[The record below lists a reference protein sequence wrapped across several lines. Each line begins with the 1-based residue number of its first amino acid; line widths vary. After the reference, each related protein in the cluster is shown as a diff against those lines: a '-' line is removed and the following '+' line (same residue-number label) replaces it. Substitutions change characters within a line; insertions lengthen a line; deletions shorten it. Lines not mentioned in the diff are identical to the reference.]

1 MALFELESGRLIP
14 AQFGTPVG
22 HGLEIDVLESIR
34 SQVLEVIDRPL
45 FPVAWAGT
53 VEQEETGAG
62 PHSLTALDASGQ
74 VVSVEVLSRLD
85 PVSLVAAMSR
95 LGQVSGQG
103 WMDLA
108 AQYPGGVQ
116 AFQTGWAEFREA
128 MPPNTQPGP
137 RLILVVGEIDQSC
150 YSALG
155 VLFASGLEIHQVSSR
170 QMSNGRRFLEVA
182 QLTSTS
188 VSYARPQIGGHR
200 APTPQISWHV
210 DEDYSSPEEPEISLV
225 PPAPPTPPYPPEYAE
240 EASTESEIPDA
251 DQGQESPLPAEEE
264 VDASQ
269 GESPEESPLIAAE
282 STLGE
287 GEAENEEVSGEAP
300 VEAEDSESVATPQLL
315 QKDPEGLQSISALV
329 GQDAV
334 LLWSDERGR
343 ICEALLKQEGV
354 IDPGDGQ
361 LTDQVQIAF
370 EQVGGNSEVDG
381 WEAFRIGNLEGPTL
395 AEAIA
400 EVNAEIE
407 RNSGLH
413 QGKHGQ

>member
-22 HGLEIDVLESIR
+22 HGLEMDVLESIR

-45 FPVAWAGT
+45 FPVAWAGDSGESGT
-53 VEQEETGAG
+53 G

-85 PVSLVAAMSR
+85 PVSLVAAISR

-108 AQYPGGVQ
+108 SQYPGGVQ

-128 MPPNTQPGP
+128 MPPTTQPGP
-137 RLILVVGEIDQSC
+137 RLFLVVGEIDEGC

-155 VLFASGLEIHQVSSR
+155 VLFASGIEIHQISAR
-170 QMSNGRRFLEVA
+170 QMSNGRRFLEVS
-182 QLTSTS
+182 QVTSS
-188 VSYARPQIGGHR
+188 SINYSRPQIGGHR
-200 APTPQISWHV
+200 APAPQISWHV
-210 DEDYSSPEEPEISLV
+210 DEESAPQEEQVSPV
-225 PPAPPTPPYPPEYAE
+225 PPAPPAPPAATEVSEEVPTGDPEVEAIEGEESVENVGNVEPQEDNPQE
-240 EASTESEIPDA
+240 EAS
-251 DQGQESPLPAEEE
+251 
-264 VDASQ
+264 
-269 GESPEESPLIAAE
+269 
-282 STLGE
+282 
-287 GEAENEEVSGEAP
+287 
-300 VEAEDSESVATPQLL
+300 VEAEVSAGEDGGVAPEALAETAKEADAAASSTPQLL
-315 QKDPEGLQSISALV
+315 QKDAAGLRSISSLV

-334 LLWSDERGR
+334 LLWSDDRGR
-343 ICEALLKQEGV
+343 ICEALLKEEGV

-361 LTDQVQIAF
+361 LTDQVQAVF
-370 EQVGGNSEVDG
+370 EQVGGNSELDA

-407 RNSGLH
+407 RHAASRER
-413 QGKHGQ
+413 KHGH

>member
-22 HGLEIDVLESIR
+22 HGLETDVLESIR

-188 VSYARPQIGGHR
+188 VSYARQQIGGHR

-210 DEDYSSPEEPEISLV
+210 DEEDSSPEEPEISLV
-225 PPAPPTPPYPPEYAE
+225 PPAPPTPPSPPEYAE
-240 EASTESEIPDA
+240 ETSTESEIPDA
-251 DQGQESPLPAEEE
+251 DQEQESPLPAEEE

-269 GESPEESPLIAAE
+269 GEAPEESPLPAAE
-282 STLGE
+282 STLAE
-287 GEAENEEVSGEAP
+287 GEAESEETSAEVA

-361 LTDQVQIAF
+361 LTDQVQVAF

-381 WEAFRIGNLEGPTL
+381 WDAFRIGNLEGPTL

-413 QGKHGQ
+413 QGKHGH

>member
-22 HGLEIDVLESIR
+22 HGLEMDVLESIR

-45 FPVAWAGT
+45 FPVAWAGDSGESGT
-53 VEQEETGAG
+53 G

-85 PVSLVAAMSR
+85 PVSLVAAISR

-108 AQYPGGVQ
+108 SQYPGGVQ

-128 MPPNTQPGP
+128 MPPTTQPGP
-137 RLILVVGEIDQSC
+137 RLFLVVGEIDEGC

-155 VLFASGLEIHQVSSR
+155 VLFASGIEIHQISAR
-170 QMSNGRRFLEVA
+170 QMSNGRRFLEVS
-182 QLTSTS
+182 QVTSS
-188 VSYARPQIGGHR
+188 SINYSRPQIGGHR
-200 APTPQISWHV
+200 APAPQISWHV
-210 DEDYSSPEEPEISLV
+210 DEESAPQEAQVSPV
-225 PPAPPTPPYPPEYAE
+225 PPAPPAPPAATEVSEEVPTGDPEVEAIEGEESVENVGNVEPQEDNPQE
-240 EASTESEIPDA
+240 EAS
-251 DQGQESPLPAEEE
+251 
-264 VDASQ
+264 
-269 GESPEESPLIAAE
+269 
-282 STLGE
+282 
-287 GEAENEEVSGEAP
+287 
-300 VEAEDSESVATPQLL
+300 VEAEVSAGEDGGVAPEALAETAKEADAAASSTPQLL
-315 QKDPEGLQSISALV
+315 QKDAAGLRSISSLV

-334 LLWSDERGR
+334 LLWSDDRGR
-343 ICEALLKQEGV
+343 ICEALLKEEGV

-361 LTDQVQIAF
+361 LTDQVQAVF
-370 EQVGGNSEVDG
+370 EQVGGNSELDA

-407 RNSGLH
+407 RHAASRER
-413 QGKHGQ
+413 KHGH

>member
-22 HGLEIDVLESIR
+22 HGLEMDVLESIR

-45 FPVAWAGT
+45 FPVAWAGAGGESGT
-53 VEQEETGAG
+53 G

-85 PVSLVAAMSR
+85 PVSLVAAISR
-95 LGQVSGQG
+95 LGQVSGLG

-108 AQYPGGVQ
+108 SQYPGGVQ

-137 RLILVVGEIDQSC
+137 RLFLVVGEIDEGC

-155 VLFASGLEIHQVSSR
+155 VLFASGIEIHQISSR

-182 QLTSTS
+182 QITSS
-188 VSYARPQIGGHR
+188 SISYTRPQIGGHR
-200 APTPQISWHV
+200 APAPQISWHV
-210 DEDYSSPEEPEISLV
+210 DDESALAEAQVSPV
-225 PPAPPTPPYPPEYAE
+225 PPAPPAPPV
-240 EASTESEIPDA
+240 SEDIS
-251 DQGQESPLPAEEE
+251 E
-264 VDASQ
+264 DASLAEQ
-269 GESPEESPLIAAE
+269 ELARAEAAQSPVPAAE
-282 STLGE
+282 SVTPQQE
-287 GEAENEEVSGEAP
+287 NPEEEPVAEVESSAGGAERLEQESSPETADEE
-300 VEAEDSESVATPQLL
+300 DVATSFAAPQLL
-315 QKDPEGLQSISALV
+315 QKDAEGLRSISSLV

-334 LLWSDERGR
+334 LLWSDDRGR
-343 ICEALLKQEGV
+343 ICEALLKEEGV

-361 LTDQVQIAF
+361 LTDQVQAAF
-370 EQVGGNSEVDG
+370 EQVGGNSDLDA

-407 RNSGLH
+407 RHASSH
-413 QGKHGQ
+413 EGKHGH